1 VSGSFAGRFARRL
14 VRLYPR
20 SWRDRY
26 EEEFVAL
33 LEESPQSVGDVFD
46 VALGATDAWLRPQV
60 VSDRSEGRLVVVA
73 RLRGSVLAV
82 LWAWAL
88 LVVAGVGFQKMTEY
102 EDFVRAARENAVV
115 GAAFDAVVGGAVV
128 ALAAVLIGGVPIGF
142 AAVRGALAE
151 GRRDVPL
158 FLCVP
163 PLSLAAFVGYVLVI
177 TKIIYPTL
185 GTLAVNDAMNVAL
198 FLSVAGA
205 FLVAAVLSVAAVCAA
220 VGRSGVGERHL
231 RFALASAAV
240 AAVAMVAVLA
250 GTVIWGVALQV
261 QAPALFT
268 GDDGILATPTYA
280 TWEVIVAAMIL
291 SCCVALVAVLRGLSS
306 SRRPRRSVVS

>member
-1 VSGSFAGRFARRL
+1 M
-14 VRLYPR
+14 
-20 SWRDRY
+20 
-26 EEEFVAL
+26 AL

-102 EDFVRAARENAVV
+102 EDFVRAARENAVI
-115 GAAFDAVVGGAVV
+115 GAAFDAVVGGAVLALV
-128 ALAAVLIGGVPIGF
+128 AILIGGVPIGF
-142 AAVRGALAE
+142 VAVRGALAE

-163 PLSLAAFVGYVLVI
+163 LLSLAAFVGYVLVL

-205 FLVAAVLSVAAVCAA
+205 FLVAAVVSVAAVSAA
-220 VGRSGVGERHL
+220 VGCSRVVEERHF
-231 RFALASAAV
+231 RFALASASV
-240 AAVAMVAVLA
+240 AAVAMVAVLT
-250 GTVIWGVALQV
+250 GTVVWGVALRV
-261 QAPALFT
+261 QAPALFK
-268 GDDGILATPTYA
+268 GDDGIQATPTYA
-280 TWEVIVAAMIL
+280 T
-291 SCCVALVAVLRGLSS
+291 RGGDRGTYFPLLLPG
-306 SRRPRRSVVS
+306 PRRGCPRVEQFPAS

>member
-1 VSGSFAGRFARRL
+1 VRGSPAGRFARRL

-20 SWRDRY
+20 TWRDRY

-33 LEESPQSVGDVFD
+33 LEESQGSVGDVFD
-46 VALGATDAWLRPQV
+46 VARGAMDAWMKPQV
-60 VSDRSEGRLVVVA
+60 VSETSGGRLLMVA

-102 EDFVRAARENAVV
+102 DDFVRASRENAVV
-115 GAAFDAVVGGAVV
+115 GAAFDAVVGGAVL

-158 FLCVP
+158 LLSVP
-163 PLSLAAFVGYVLVI
+163 PLSLAAFVGYVLVL
-177 TKIIYPTL
+177 TKIIYPAL
-185 GTLAVNDAMNVAL
+185 GALAVHDAVNVAL

-205 FLVAAVLSVAAVCAA
+205 FLVAAVVSVAAVSAA

-231 RFALASAAV
+231 RFALASAAI
-240 AAVAMVAVLA
+240 AAVAMVGVLV
-250 GTVIWGVALQV
+250 GTVVWGLALRV
-261 QAPALFT
+261 QAPALFM
-268 GDDGILATPTYA
+268 GYDGILATPTYA
-280 TWEVIVAAMIL
+280 TWGVIVSAMFL
-291 SCCVALVAVLRGLSS
+291 SCLVAVVAVLRGLNST
-306 SRRPRRSVVS
+306 RHPRSSVVS

>member
-88 LVVAGVGFQKMTEY
+88 LVAGVGFQKMTEY

-163 PLSLAAFVGYVLVI
+163 PLSLAAFVGYVLVL

-185 GTLAVNDAMNVAL
+185 GPLAVNDAMNVAL

-250 GTVIWGVALQV
+250 GTVIWGVALRV

-280 TWEVIVAAMIL
+280 TWGVIVAAMFL